1 MVEVTDCVTVPVRVV
16 VAGAGQP
23 RTDEQNL
30 DMEAVRAK
38 EPLMELAQ
46 LRTLA
51 TLVHE
56 GSAAETRLAKAARER
71 ASVAVWLGSG
81 RSILGVCVWLSSLPV
96 AVQRAQIPA
105 SRMEPG
111 DRSTLRLP
119 PPMPRRVRLSR
130 YHRGGGG
137 VGPESRPSNT

>member
-56 GSAAETRLAKAARER
+56 GSAAEARLAKAARER
-71 ASVAVWLGSG
+71 ASVAARVGSDC
-81 RSILGVCVWLSSLPV
+81 SILGVCVWSSSLLV
-96 AVQRAQIPA
+96 AVQGAEMPA
-105 SRMEPG
+105 SRTKPG
-111 DRSTLRLP
+111 DCSTLRLP
-119 PPMPRRVRLSR
+119 PPMLRRVRLSR
-130 YHRGGGG
+130 YHRRGG